1 MLIFLLIVILLAV
14 LGVLGLA
21 LKIAAAL
28 VLGILIAAA
37 TLAVIGYL
45 VVRRQLRR
53 AQRAMRSPSTT
64 PRQVAGS
71 TVVEV
76 GEPRRSDD
84 EPQIDDRY

>member
-1 MLIFLLIVILLAV
+1 
-14 LGVLGLA
+14 
-21 LKIAAAL
+21 
-28 VLGILIAAA
+28 
-37 TLAVIGYL
+37 
-45 VVRRQLRR
+45 VRRQLRR